1 MALALPNCDNT
12 DKYKFLHVRTGGS
25 TEGTRDA
32 VANAT
37 GGVDPMYATN
47 RVGPSFLYSFGPIN
61 RLMPNETYNV
71 TLFFAELYWSSPGE
85 RLFNISTNNET
96 RLSNF
101 DIFKAAGAPLVL
113 LSCVSLWIFAGCADD
128 ACLS

>member
-1 MALALPNCDNT
+1 
-12 DKYKFLHVRTGGS
+12 
-25 TEGTRDA
+25 
-32 VANAT
+32 
-37 GGVDPMYATN
+37 
-47 RVGPSFLYSFGPIN
+47 
-61 RLMPNETYNV
+61 MPNETYNV